1 MRAASD
7 DLSAGRLG
15 IPPSGNLSG
24 GGVSRWSAACWQ
36 LSAGRV
42 LARRRLE
49 FDRRDARRRYCTLH
63 PVCDGRAPHARIYR
77 PQDAK
82 TAPVIVFFYG
92 GSWQSGN
99 KSIYKFVGSALA
111 RRGRGVVPDYRVY
124 PEVIYPAFLE
134 DGALAVRWTKDNATR
149 FGADPNMLFV
159 MGHSAGAYMAAML
172 ALDSRWLGRAG
183 LSPRRDIAGLVGISG
198 PYDFLPLHD
207 YTLRQFSAAHT
218 TPRPNRLPMLRPEL
232 RPLCF

>member
-1 MRAASD
+1 MQP
-7 DLSAGRLG
+7 AG
-15 IPPSGNLSG
+15 NF
-24 GGVSRWSAACWQ
+24 A
-36 LSAGRV
+36 AGRV
-42 LARRRLE
+42 LARCRLE
-49 FDRRDARRRYCTLH
+49 FVYRRDARRRYCTLH
-63 PVCDGRAPHARIYR
+63 PVCDGRAPHARHLFLL
-77 PQDAK
+77 QDAE

-111 RRGRGVVPDYRVY
+111 RRGYVLVVPDYRVY

-134 DGALAVRWTKDNATR
+134 DGALAVRWTKDNATL

-183 LSPRRDIAGLVGISG
+183 LSPRRDIAGLVGI
-198 PYDFLPLHD
+198 
-207 YTLRQFSAAHT
+207 
-218 TPRPNRLPMLRPEL
+218 LRPMRFFPVVARL
-232 RPLCF
+232 YTKDNFRRRTRHHDPTDYPC